1 MIDLHTHTFFSDGE
15 LIPSELARR
24 AKETGYRAIAFTD
37 HADFSNMEFIINNL
51 SNVVEGLEQYFG
63 LYVFYGVEITHVPPE
78 LMKEAVSKSRALGAQ
93 IVVVHGESP
102 VEPVKNGTNL
112 SAIEARCDILAHP
125 GLIKYEEA
133 ALAAK
138 NGVILEISAR
148 SGHSFTNG
156 HVFKMAKQANAV
168 YMLDSDTHSPENL
181 VTKEFARTILRGCGM
196 NEEDVKKAFSN
207 AENMLEKLLKRRYDA
222 KRT

>member
-24 AKETGYRAIAFTD
+24 AKDIGYRAIAFTD

-51 SNVVEGLEQYFG
+51 SKVVEGLEQYFG

-78 LMKEAVSKSRALGAQ
+78 LMKEAIDRSRNLGAQ

-102 VEPVKNGTNL
+102 VEPVKKGTNR
-112 SAIEARCDILAHP
+112 SAIEAKCDILGHP
-125 GLIKYEEA
+125 GLITYEEA
-133 ALAAK
+133 MLAAK
-138 NGVILEISAR
+138 NNVILEISAR
-148 SGHSFTNG
+148 KGHSLANG
-156 HVFKMAKQANAV
+156 HVFKMAKKANSQ
-168 YMLDSDTHSPENL
+168 YMLDTDTHSPENL
-181 VTKEFARTILRGCGM
+181 ITKEFAHTILKGCGM
-196 NEEDVKKAFSN
+196 DEDDINKAFLN
-207 AENMLEKLLKRRYDA
+207 AENMLDKLLKRRYDA